1 MVKDLI
7 VCIFESCVFIEL
19 RPVLVEVVDLGLL
32 LLGERGLEEVEV
44 LARLAVAEDQLVDL
58 LLAVEQG
65 AVALEEALLGVVE
78 DGQAQ
83 RLQAHA
89 ELGESTLS
97 RSSRGAGSW
106 PPRGTARGARACASW
121 SSCSPR
127 RPRSPGGRAPSPGTS
142 TARPRCS

>member
-1 MVKDLI
+1 MRRREWCRDLI

-89 ELGESTLS
+89 EW
-97 RSSRGAGSW
+97 RGAYAFSE
-106 PPRGTARGARACASW
+106 
-121 SSCSPR
+121 
-127 RPRSPGGRAPSPGTS
+127 
-142 TARPRCS
+142 